1 MTTSTITILDEALA
15 YAARGWCVV
24 ALHTPQLDGSCS
36 CGKPTCDNIGKH
48 PRWDAQLLPN
58 GLKNATADPGV
69 IQVWWALW
77 PDANIGIVTGAA
89 SGFWALDIDPQ
100 HGGDLSLEQIIA
112 QHGTLPETIE
122 AVTGSG
128 GSHLLFDRPAAGIR
142 NRVKFAPGLDT
153 RGDGGYIV
161 VAPSLH
167 ASGQRY
173 TWRVSPDDAPLANA
187 PQWLLDLVC
196 PPMRSSSPGAAPA
209 TTNGH
214 HATLPKRTLHYVVF
228 GAQKGDRNNELYHAA
243 QQCYAAGY
251 TQAEADKLLRP
262 RALQDGLADLEIDK
276 TIASAYQSV
285 YVSGPAQNPQAA
297 QQSGAASS
305 SSTPTPRRHSAFIA
319 QALAGLGYNFRL
331 NLCSDTIEVNGE
343 PITDVLHAR
352 IRTAARDAGLRPLAA
367 VEDTLIVEAANNAY
381 HPIHDYLNSLQ
392 WDRQPHIATLAA
404 ALECPDPPITY
415 ADGTQRTLVEVYF
428 RRWLIGACAK
438 ALHQQ
443 QNMMLVLAGPQWIG
457 KSSIARW
464 LCPLPDYFLSGP
476 INVVDKDSDVRLM
489 SYWIWEVSELDATT
503 RRADVSALKDF
514 VTRAIVTVRR
524 AYGRHDTRKPALASQ
539 IGTVNESTGFLVDD
553 TGNRRFYTVRIDR
566 IAWDV
571 INQLSVDQIWAEA
584 MAAYQNGETWELH
597 DEERTAQIEHNRQH
611 EAESII
617 EGWIESYFELGY
629 SAQKTR
635 MTAAEIVD
643 HLRTSHDIRLSGSE
657 RAQAM
662 ELSRVLTRLGVRKIR
677 ASAWRG
683 YEGIAPK

>member
-1 MTTSTITILDEALA
+1 MTVTNITILDEALA
-15 YAARGWCVV
+15 YAARGWHVV
-24 ALHTPQLDGSCS
+24 ALHTPQPNGSCS
-36 CGKPTCDNIGKH
+36 CGKQTCDSIGKH
-48 PRWDAQLLPN
+48 PRWDAQLLPS
-58 GLKNATADPGV
+58 GLKSATTDPGI

-77 PDANIGIVTGAA
+77 PDANIGVVTGAA
-89 SGFWALDIDPQ
+89 SGFWALDIDVQ
-100 HGGDLSLEQIIA
+100 HGGDLSLEQLIA

-122 AVTGSG
+122 AITGNG
-128 GSHLLFDRPAAGIR
+128 GNHLLFSRPASGIR
-142 NRVKFAPGLDT
+142 NRASFAPGLDT

-167 ASGQRY
+167 ASGRRY
-173 TWRVSPDDAPLANA
+173 QWRVAPDDAPLANA
-187 PQWLLDLVC
+187 PQWLLDLVVRQSASQQ
-196 PPMRSSSPGAAPA
+196 P
-209 TTNGH
+209 TTGTHTQMPLNK
-214 HATLPKRTLHYVVF
+214 LPKRTLHYLAF
-228 GAQKGDRNNELYHAA
+228 GASNGTRNAELYAAA
-243 QQCYAAGY
+243 QQFYAAGY
-251 TQAEADKLLRP
+251 SQQEADQHLRS
-262 RALQDGLADLEIDK
+262 RAQRDGLDDTEIDR

-285 YVSGPAQNPQAA
+285 SVSGPAAPPQGTTTSTASGTA
-297 QQSGAASS
+297 GGAPQS
-305 SSTPTPRRHSAFIA
+305 RKHSAFIA
-319 QALAGLGYNFRL
+319 QALLSMGYTFRL

-367 VEDTLIVEAANNAY
+367 VEDTLVVEAANNAY

-392 WDRQPHIATLAA
+392 WNGLPHITTLAA
-404 ALECPDPPITY
+404 ALECPDPPVMY
-415 ADGTQRTLVEVYF
+415 ADGTQRALIEVYL

-438 ALHQQ
+438 AMHQQ
-443 QNMMLVLAGPQWIG
+443 QNMMLVLAGPQGIG

-464 LCPLPDYFLSGP
+464 LCPLPSYFLSGP
-476 INVVDKDSDVRLM
+476 INVVDKDSDVRLIG
-489 SYWIWEVSELDATT
+489 YWIWEVSELDATT
-503 RRADVSALKDF
+503 RRSDVSALKDF

-524 AYGRHDTRKPALASQ
+524 AYGRHDTRKPALANL

-553 TGNRRFYTVRIDR
+553 TGNRRFYTARIDR

-584 MAAYQNGETWELH
+584 MAAYQGGETWELH

-617 EGWIESYFELGY
+617 EGWIEQYFDLGY
-629 SAQKTR
+629 AAQNTR

-643 HLRTSHDIRLSGSE
+643 HLRTGHDIRLSGSE

-677 ASAWRG
+677 TAGWRG